1 MTTLILVVNGP
12 NLNLLGEREPE
23 VYGRETLADIEK
35 ACRAKATE
43 LGLGLD
49 FRQSNSEAEIVAMIQ
64 EARRKASGIVVN
76 AAALTHSS
84 VAILDALQAAGLPV
98 IEVHLSNIFR
108 REDFR
113 HRSFVSR
120 AADGVICGLRG
131 QGYVLALEAMAHS
144 SADAGEELL
153 PREVGHRQVEQ
164 DEADLPPGEEP
175 HHFAAVLARSQVVD
189 GPGALQG
196 HAQTAQPG
204 RLVVD
209 QQDGKGR
216 IEGGAAHAG
225 CSLKTGRVNVA
236 LSPSPGAELKARVP
250 PCSLTMPAEIES
262 PSPLPLVL

>member
-1 MTTLILVVNGP
+1 MTPLILVVNGP

-131 QGYVLALEAMAHS
+131 QGYVLALEAMA
-144 SADAGEELL
+144 
-153 PREVGHRQVEQ
+153 
-164 DEADLPPGEEP
+164 
-175 HHFAAVLARSQVVD
+175 
-189 GPGALQG
+189 
-196 HAQTAQPG
+196 
-204 RLVVD
+204 RLVRER
-209 QQDGKGR
+209 GK
-216 IEGGAAHAG
+216 A
-225 CSLKTGRVNVA
+225 
-236 LSPSPGAELKARVP
+236 
-250 PCSLTMPAEIES
+250 
-262 PSPLPLVL
+262 